1 MIEDDGFETV
11 VGLNPQKKKVYTV
24 RVEGVVVR
32 DIRVE
37 AENSAVASRLARSEF
52 VVQLGGNKDALHVD
66 DIFKEGDA

>member
-24 RVEGVVVR
+24 QVEGVVVR

-37 AENSAVASRLARSEF
+37 AENPAVAARMARSEF
-52 VVQLGGNKDALHVD
+52 VIQLGGNKDALHVN

>member
-24 RVEGVVVR
+24 QVEGVVVR

-37 AENSAVASRLARSEF
+37 AENSAVAARMARSEF
-52 VVQLGGNKDALHVD
+52 IVQLGGNKDALHVN